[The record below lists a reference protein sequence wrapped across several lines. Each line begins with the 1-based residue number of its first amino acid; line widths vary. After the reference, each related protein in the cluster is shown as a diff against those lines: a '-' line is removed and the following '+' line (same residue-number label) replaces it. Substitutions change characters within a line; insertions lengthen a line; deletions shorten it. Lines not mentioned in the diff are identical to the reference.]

1 MSDTHTST
9 RKTGQVKFFNSTKG
23 YGFIVSKEQEGSD
36 TVEDVF
42 VHHTSIKNDGGFRSL
57 CQDEEVEYDLIKGPK
72 GMQATLVTGIGG
84 GPVKG
89 DLVDSSQ
96 RHGRQSQYQGHRH
109 MKQYGYQQKR
119 HQHQHYHPEYY
130 NSNSYYQVQGY
141 HPIPPI
147 YVYHHQ
153 HHHHP
158 SYHHYSHHEA
168 YAAAN
173 TAPSASAYYPSPPST
188 NHPPAIIHYSLP
200 SNSSIPFSSH
210 PMPLPSSSPVD
221 SKTESY

>member
-9 RKTGQVKFFNSTKG
+9 RKIGLVKFFNPTKG
-23 YGFIVSKEQEGSD
+23 YGFIVSKEQEGLD

-42 VHHTSIKNDGGFRSL
+42 VHHTAIKNDGGFRSL

-89 DLVDSSQ
+89 DLMDASQ
-96 RHGRQSQYQGHRH
+96 RHGRHSHRH
-109 MKQYGYQQKR
+109 MKQYGYQQKP
-119 HQHQHYHPEYY
+119 HYHPEYY
-130 NSNSYYQVQGY
+130 NSNSYYQLQGY
-141 HPIPPI
+141 HPTQPT
-147 YVYHHQ
+147 YVY

-158 SYHHYSHHEA
+158 SYHHYSHHET
-168 YAAAN
+168 Y
-173 TAPSASAYYPSPPST
+173 TAPSTSAYYPSPST
-188 NHPPAIIHYSLP
+188 SSHPPTIIHYSLSP
-200 SNSSIPFSSH
+200 SYSSAPYSSY
-210 PMPLPSSSPVD
+210 PIPLPPSSPID